1 MDLNRRRR
9 RILVDLINADELR
22 SDREFEDLDSEL
34 HLNSLAWIPQRE
46 KQEALYRE
54 ILNDLEKISV
64 RAINS
69 NR

>member
-22 SDREFEDLDSEL
+22 SEREFEDLDSEL

-54 ILNDLEKISV
+54 ILNDLSKITLK
-64 RAINS
+64 AIADNS
-69 NR
+69 